1 MIEKKSVG
9 YTLCYIVNKRVCA
22 LGGGGG
28 ALLPVD
34 TYCFGVIF
42 DRDCKFVANLRVH
55 NVLEHQ
61 TEYVDEVCMVV

>member
-1 MIEKKSVG
+1 MCV
-9 YTLCYIVNKRVCA
+9 
-22 LGGGGG
+22 GGG